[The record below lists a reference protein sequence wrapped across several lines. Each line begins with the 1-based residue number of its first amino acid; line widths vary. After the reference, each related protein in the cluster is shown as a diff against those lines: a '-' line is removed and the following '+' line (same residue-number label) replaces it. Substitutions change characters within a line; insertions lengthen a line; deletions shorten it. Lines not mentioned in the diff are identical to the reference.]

1 MVRVTRKQRGGF
13 LSKLFGKKKNAAPQN
28 VVEKPIDITE
38 DTVKLVTEV
47 VKKQEQSVK
56 DKADIRLAESE
67 LVMKAAEHA
76 VVYLPKI
83 LAIAG
88 VAGASLAAATG
99 IGVPVVVAGL
109 IVVSVFLKYKGLN
122 LKLRALLQ
130 EHQEKLFS
138 ILRIF
143 LIIQKVIMNIKIPYT
158 KFDKITK
165 APAGQ
170 EVTSL
175 KISPEFQESVTE
187 YMMIVKARIPP
198 PPGSSWFKRAFSSTK
213 RFFTAGSTIEMLVES
228 FSKILD
234 SFNLEIAKFNLIIP
248 FNTTEFDIIKDKI
261 KSSSQYSELIKG
273 ISKDKPSCG
282 DASDPEAIC
291 KKTDAELAAEY
302 EAILAELKSMVP
314 MEDIAKATEINTLI
328 DTGAADIQETTL
340 TELVIE
346 TEKNK
351 KEAEEVAKRKIFA
364 AASEVE
370 EEDNKMTVSPP
381 PPLLPSPRASIPPP
395 PPYPNRLSFNPQQ
408 IRKRPSLPPPPPIKN
423 KEFRRQ
429 KRTRKYR
436 RRL

>member
-1 MVRVTRKQRGGF
+1 MVQYTRKQRGGKGF
-13 LSKLFGKKKNAAPQN
+13 FSSLFGSKKVKNVANATNGLGVIDAANAA
-28 VVEKPIDITE
+28 VGTVE
-38 DTVKLVTEV
+38 LVTEV
-47 VKKQEQSVK
+47 VKKQEQSLK
-56 DKADIRLAESE
+56 DKADVAQARSE

-76 VVYLPKI
+76 QEYLPKI

-88 VAGASLAAATG
+88 VTGGTLAAATG

-109 IVVSVFLKYKGLN
+109 IVVSVFLKHKGLN

-138 ILRIF
+138 ILRMF
-143 LIIQKVIMNIKIPYT
+143 LIIQKVIMSIKIPYT
-158 KFDKITK
+158 KFDKMTK

-170 EVTSL
+170 EVASL

-213 RFFTAGSTIEMLVES
+213 RFFTAGSTIDMLVEL

-248 FNTTEFDIIKDKI
+248 FNTTEFDVIKDKI

-273 ISKDKPSCG
+273 ISKEKPSCG

-302 EAILAELKSMVP
+302 EAIISELKSMVP
-314 MEDIAKATEINTLI
+314 VEDITKATEINTLI

-340 TELVIE
+340 TELVVD
-346 TEKNK
+346 TENNK
-351 KEAEEVAKRKIFA
+351 KEAEVVAKRKVYA

-370 EEDNKMTVSPP
+370 EDTVPN
-381 PPLLPSPRASIPPP
+381 RQIPPETS
-395 PPYPNRLSFNPQQ
+395 NRVSFAPSQ
-408 IRKRPSLPPPPPIKN
+408 IQTRPSGMNPLN
-423 KEFRRQ
+423 KTSRQ
-429 KRTRKYR
+429 RKRTRRYR
-436 RRL
+436 RRF

>member
-1 MVRVTRKQRGGF
+1 MGRVTRKQRGGGF
-13 LSKLFGKKKNAAPQN
+13 LSRLFGRKKNAASTN
-28 VVEKPIDITE
+28 VVETPTNIAE

-47 VKKQEQSVK
+47 TEKQIKSAK
-56 DKADIRLAESE
+56 DTADITLAKSE
-67 LVMKAAEHA
+67 LVMKASEHA
-76 VVYLPKI
+76 QEYLPQI

-88 VAGASLAAATG
+88 VAGGTLAAATG

-138 ILRIF
+138 ILRMF
-143 LIIQKVIMNIKIPYT
+143 LIIQKVIMSIKIPYT
-158 KFDKITK
+158 KFDKMTK

-170 EVTSL
+170 EVASL

-198 PPGSSWFKRAFSSTK
+198 PPSSSWFKRAFSSTK
-213 RFFTAGSTIEMLVES
+213 RFFTAGSTIEMLVEL

-248 FNTTEFDIIKDKI
+248 FNTTEFDVIKDKI
-261 KSSSQYSELIKG
+261 KGSSQYSELIKG
-273 ISKDKPSCG
+273 ISKEKPSCG

-291 KKTDAELAAEY
+291 KKTDAEFAAEY
-302 EAILAELKSMVP
+302 EAIIAELKSMVP
-314 MEDIAKATEINTLI
+314 VEDIAKATEINTLI

-340 TELVIE
+340 TELSIE
-346 TEKNK
+346 TENNK
-351 KEAEEVAKRKIFA
+351 KEAEVVAKKKIIA

-370 EEDNKMTVSPP
+370 EDTPFGQITQPASLPETSNRVSF
-381 PPLLPSPRASIPPP
+381 A
-395 PPYPNRLSFNPQQ
+395 PQPIQ
-408 IRKRPSLPPPPPIKN
+408 TRPSRMNPLN
-423 KEFRRQ
+423 KTSR
-429 KRTRKYR
+429 KRTRRYR
-436 RRL
+436 RR

>member
-1 MVRVTRKQRGGF
+1 MGRSTRKQRGGAGF
-13 LSKLFGKKKNAAPQN
+13 LNRLFGRKKNAASTN
-28 VVEKPIDITE
+28 VVETPNNIAK

-47 VKKQEQSVK
+47 AESEIKSTK
-56 DKADIRLAESE
+56 DKADDRLAKSE

-76 VVYLPKI
+76 QEYLPQI

-88 VAGASLAAATG
+88 VAGGTLAVATG

-138 ILRIF
+138 ILRMF
-143 LIIQKVIMNIKIPYT
+143 LIIQKVIMSIKIPYT
-158 KFDKITK
+158 KFDKTTK
-165 APAGQ
+165 APTGQ
-170 EVTSL
+170 EVASL

-198 PPGSSWFKRAFSSTK
+198 SPGSSWFKRAFSSTK
-213 RFFTAGSTIEMLVES
+213 RFFTAGSTIEMLVEL

-248 FNTTEFDIIKDKI
+248 FNTTEFDVIKDKI
-261 KSSSQYSELIKG
+261 KGSSQYSELIKG
-273 ISKDKPSCG
+273 ISKEKPSCG

-302 EAILAELKSMVP
+302 EAIIAELKSMVP
-314 MEDIAKATEINTLI
+314 VEDIAKATEINTLI

-340 TELVIE
+340 AELVVE

-351 KEAEEVAKRKIFA
+351 KEAEVVAKQKIMA
-364 AASEVE
+364 AAGEVE
-370 EEDNKMTVSPP
+370 EDATPFGQITQPTSLPETSNRVSF
-381 PPLLPSPRASIPPP
+381 A
-395 PPYPNRLSFNPQQ
+395 PQPIQ
-408 IRKRPSLPPPPPIKN
+408 TRPSRMNPLN
-423 KEFRRQ
+423 KTVR
-429 KRTRKYR
+429 KRTRRYR
-436 RRL
+436 RR